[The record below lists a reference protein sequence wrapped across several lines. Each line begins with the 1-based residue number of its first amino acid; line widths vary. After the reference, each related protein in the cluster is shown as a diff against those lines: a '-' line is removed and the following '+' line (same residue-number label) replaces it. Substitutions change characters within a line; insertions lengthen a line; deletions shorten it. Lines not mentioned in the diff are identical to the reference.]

1 MKAHMVAVLG
11 ALAFLTACDKQA
23 DEKDKRP
30 SADNTKMNERDKG
43 GGTVTP
49 LDQSNLQPDL
59 DTTQKIRQALVADD
73 TLSTDAKNVKVITNN
88 GVVVLRGPVK
98 SDAERTAVEVL
109 ARRNAGANRVDSQLE
124 VAPPK

>member
-1 MKAHMVAVLG
+1 MKVYMVAMLG
-11 ALAFLTACDKQA
+11 ALAFLIVCDKQA

-59 DTTQKIRQALVADD
+59 DI
-73 TLSTDAKNVKVITNN
+73 I
-88 GVVVLRGPVK
+88 
-98 SDAERTAVEVL
+98 
-109 ARRNAGANRVDSQLE
+109 
-124 VAPPK
+124 